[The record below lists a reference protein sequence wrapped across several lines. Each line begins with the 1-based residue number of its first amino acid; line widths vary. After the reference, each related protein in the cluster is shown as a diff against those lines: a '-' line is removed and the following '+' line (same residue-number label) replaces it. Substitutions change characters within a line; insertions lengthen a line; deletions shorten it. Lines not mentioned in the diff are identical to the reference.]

1 MSLSAILEV
10 ALGLVLVYYALGL
23 IVNLVVGTVKDIL
36 DLRAEALEKVLIEAF
51 KLNQDNLFA
60 RFSNNALVQN
70 LRPFR
75 PKFLQIVNR
84 QRTKVSE
91 IPGGTFSLALV
102 DELSSPEVF
111 VQVARK
117 VIEKLLGEQDD
128 PTVQQALDS
137 LLNVEGVEQL
147 KEALQEVIGR
157 LPPGAVKDRL
167 QELANTLL
175 STPEARLARLRAGI
189 LALPEGPARKT
200 LLSLLDLSSADVDH
214 FRQRLEGWYNDLLK
228 NVSLVFTQN
237 VRIVVVAVSVVVAF
251 GLGTDSLYVAQSLW
265 TQPTL
270 RAAVV
275 QAAPTFVDQFGSG
288 QVSPEQLET
297 LTPQQKVQLYTERV
311 QEVNQILEKLN
322 SLTLPLT
329 WWQSPRPETASAW
342 LLRILGL
349 LITTAAL
356 SQGSSFWYDILRK
369 INPPPATSTR
379 SASSSEGE

>member
-51 KLNQDNLFA
+51 KLNQDNLFE
-60 RFSNNALVQN
+60 RFSDNTLIQN
-70 LRPFR
+70 LRPFQ

-84 QRTKVSE
+84 QKTKVSE

-111 VQVARK
+111 VQIARK

-128 PTVQQALDS
+128 PAIQQALDS
-137 LLNVEGVEQL
+137 LLNVESVEQL
-147 KEALQEVIGR
+147 TDAMQEVIGR
-157 LPPGAVKDRL
+157 LPPGAVKGKL
-167 QELANTLL
+167 QELSGMLL
-175 STPEARLARLRAGI
+175 STPQARLARLRAGI
-189 LALPEGPARKT
+189 LALPEGPAKKS
-200 LLSLLDLSSADVDH
+200 LLSLLDLSSADVDS
-214 FRQRLEGWYNDLLK
+214 FRQRLEGWYNDLMK

-237 VRIVVVAVSVVVAF
+237 VRLVVVAVSFVVAF
-251 GLGTDSLYVAQSLW
+251 GLGTDSIYVAQSLW

-288 QVSPEQLET
+288 QVPPDQVES
-297 LTPQQKVQLYTERV
+297 LTPEQKVQLYAERV
-311 QEVNQILEKLN
+311 QEVNLILEKLD
-322 SLTLPLT
+322 SLTIPLT
-329 WWQSPRPETASAW
+329 WWQTPQPATAAAW
-342 LLRILGL
+342 VLRILGL

-369 INPPPATSTR
+369 INPPPTASTR